1 MIARLW
7 HGATRSD
14 RAEAYL
20 RYLHETGL
28 PGYKTVPGIKGV
40 QVLMREEGTATHFLV
55 ISYWESMEAV
65 ARFAGEPVDR
75 AQYYPRDREFLLE
88 LEPQVVH
95 YQVAATQ

>member
-28 PGYKTVPGIKGV
+28 PGYQNVPGNQGV
-40 QVLMREEGTATHFLV
+40 QILTRVEGAATHFLV
-55 ISYWESMEAV
+55 ISNWESKEAV
-65 ARFAGEPVDR
+65 THFAGEPVDR

-88 LEPQVVH
+88 LEPKVLH

>member
-7 HGATRSD
+7 HGATPSGRS
-14 RAEAYL
+14 EEYL

-28 PGYKTVPGIKGV
+28 PGYQNVPGNQGV
-40 QVLMREEGTATHFLV
+40 QILTRVEGAATHFLV
-55 ISYWESMEAV
+55 ISYWDSREAV
-65 ARFAGEPVDR
+65 ARFAGEPVER

-88 LEPQVVH
+88 LEPKVVH